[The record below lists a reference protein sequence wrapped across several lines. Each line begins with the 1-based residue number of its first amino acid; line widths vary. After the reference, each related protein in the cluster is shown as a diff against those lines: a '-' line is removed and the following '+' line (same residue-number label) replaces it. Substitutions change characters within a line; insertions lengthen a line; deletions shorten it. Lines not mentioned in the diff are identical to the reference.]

1 MRHCACIFTIRTGC
15 QNKVIKIQWP
25 SLAIKPSV
33 LHSNENDLQNRMFA
47 LPYTGPRYTY
57 RKKGQSFFLLAVKK
71 NILMHRHFWL
81 CVKLSN
87 PAPYFRL
94 RYLLPFFL
102 SSPRESVPFQQIF
115 ILHVRCTD
123 KIIYSQLIITIA
135 VSINFIE
142 IQKIQLAN
150 LLWDESCYIKLINIF

>member
-1 MRHCACIFTIRTGC
+1 MRHSACIFTIRTGC

-57 RKKGQSFFLLAVKK
+57 RKKGQSFFFLLAVKK

-94 RYLLPFFL
+94 RYLLPLSFF
-102 SSPRESVPFQQIF
+102 SSRICAEFEQIF
-115 ILHVRCTD
+115 ILHVHLHR
-123 KIIYSQLIITIA
+123 
-135 VSINFIE
+135 
-142 IQKIQLAN
+142 
-150 LLWDESCYIKLINIF
+150 

>member
-1 MRHCACIFTIRTGC
+1 MHQISWTNNWREQTNSQSPLSGTKRCVIVRVFSLIRTGC

-47 LPYTGPRYTY
+47 LPYWAQVVYIS
-57 RKKGQSFFLLAVKK
+57 KKGAKFFFFFFFFLAVKK

-94 RYLLPFFL
+94 RYLLLFL
-102 SSPRESVPFQQIF
+102 PSLGEPVPF
-115 ILHVRCTD
+115 RTD
-123 KIIYSQLIITIA
+123 FYFTGNGCATKIYS
-135 VSINFIE
+135 
-142 IQKIQLAN
+142 
-150 LLWDESCYIKLINIF
+150 